1 MTDNHGANFQFADAA
16 RTWGGPLA
24 VALLIGLGFRLGAW
38 WGLLPSPRPMLDA
51 DRTVIIHQAD
61 ASRKPSQA
69 KVLLIGD
76 SSCMMNVDAARLSEL
91 LGVDVLNLGSVR
103 VLGLEAYSTLLTN
116 HLELN
121 KPEKIVLLVNPN
133 FVRKN
138 SPSKIHVDAF
148 EHYLAGR
155 DYDYGGADNLWDLR
169 RIFGLHIVE
178 GRLIG
183 RLPLPLPK
191 QFGDFYGFTSELYRY
206 MDEHRGSAVD
216 PRILNEGDLRGSGD
230 YWVDKSYLKE
240 AAMFAAAIPSETRLF
255 VGLTPLP
262 QSFPGE
268 GYASRYETLLSE
280 WAAAFRK
287 AIPLGG
293 LPPTF
298 SDERFA
304 TKTHLRPQ
312 AVGRFTER
320 LHRELLSASAME

>member
-1 MTDNHGANFQFADAA
+1 MTANHGVNFQFADAA
-16 RTWGGPLA
+16 RTLGVPLA
-24 VALLIGLGFRLGAW
+24 VALLIGLSFRLGAW
-38 WGLLPSPRPMLDA
+38 LGLLPPPRPMLDA
-51 DRTVIIHQAD
+51 DRTVIVHQAD

-103 VLGLEAYSTLLTN
+103 VLGLKAYSTLLAN

-121 KPEKIVLLVNPN
+121 KPEKIVLLVNPD

-169 RIFGLHIVE
+169 GVLGLHIVE
-178 GRLIG
+178 GRLTG
-183 RLPLPLPK
+183 RLPMPLPK
-191 QFGDFYGFTSELYRY
+191 RFGDFYGFTSELYRY

-262 QSFPGE
+262 ESFPGE

-312 AVGRFTER
+312 AVGIFTER
-320 LHRELLSASAME
+320 LHRELISASAAD

>member
-1 MTDNHGANFQFADAA
+1 MTVNHDVNFQFADAA
-16 RTWGGPLA
+16 RTFGGPLA
-24 VALLIGLGFRLGAW
+24 VVLLIGLGVRLGAW
-38 WGLLPSPRPMLDA
+38 LGLLPSPRPMLDA

-103 VLGLEAYSTLLTN
+103 VLGLKAYSTLLTN
-116 HLELN
+116 HLKFN

-133 FVRKN
+133 FVQKN
-138 SPSKIHVDAF
+138 SPSKVHVDAF

-169 RIFGLHIVE
+169 RILGVHIIE

-183 RLPLPLPK
+183 RLPMPLPK
-191 QFGDFYGFTSELYRY
+191 RFGDFYGFTTELYRY
-206 MDEHRGSAVD
+206 MEEHRGSAVD
-216 PRILNEGDLRGSGD
+216 PRILNEGDLSGSSD
-230 YWVDKSYLKE
+230 YWVDKSYWKE

-262 QSFPGE
+262 ESFPGQ

-280 WAAAFRK
+280 WTGAFRK
-287 AIPLGG
+287 VIPLDG

-304 TKTHLRPQ
+304 TKTHLSPP
-312 AVGRFTER
+312 AVGIFTER
-320 LHRELLSASAME
+320 LHRELLSTME